1 MPGGREDALVRG
13 LLTGIA
19 AFRWLAWA
27 WMAFVL
33 VVSREDLEG
42 GRPWLAVGLVG
53 AALAVTAVDGVLVRT
68 DPERLLVTGII
79 VAELAVGFALGAGD
93 DWAFAGDH
101 PQSLGSVWPLAG
113 VLTAGVRWGGRGGV
127 MAGAVVGVG
136 RLFGELVEERTDRLS
151 DLTTAATDLDLP
163 TLLTST
169 STLVLYALAGGAAG
183 YAAVKLREAEREI
196 SMVQARE
203 EVARTL
209 HDGVLQTLAVVQRRA
224 ADPDLVRLAREQERE
239 LREYLF
245 GTEPAGGELGPRL
258 RHAAARFEDH
268 FDARAQVIV
277 ADDLPKLADDRV
289 DALAGAVSEALA
301 NAGKHG
307 GAHSVTVYAE
317 PGDNGGVFCSV
328 KDDGRGFGP
337 DVAEGVG
344 LTRSIRGR
352 VHDVGGR
359 VEVDGNPGRGTEVRL
374 WV

>member
-1 MPGGREDALVRG
+1 
-13 LLTGIA
+13 
-19 AFRWLAWA
+19 
-27 WMAFVL
+27 MAIVL
-33 VVSREDLEG
+33 VVSRDELEG
-42 GRPWLAVGLVG
+42 GRPWLAVALVG
-53 AALAVTAVDGVLVRT
+53 AALVVTAVDGVLVRT
-68 DPERLLVTGII
+68 DPERLLVPAVI

-113 VLTAGVRWGGRGGV
+113 VMTAGLRWGGRGGAI
-127 MAGAVVGVG
+127 AGAVVGLG
-136 RLFGELVEERTDRLS
+136 RLFGDLVEAPEHRAARANRLITRHVELS
-151 DLTTAATDLDLP
+151 CSTRSPAVLP
-163 TLLTST
+163 AS
-169 STLVLYALAGGAAG
+169 LV
-183 YAAVKLREAEREI
+183 VKLREAERQI

-224 ADPDLVRLAREQERE
+224 TDPDLVRLARDQERE

-245 GTEPAGGELGPRL
+245 GAEPAGGELGPRL
-258 RHAAARFEDH
+258 RQAAARFEDH
-268 FDARAQVIV
+268 FDARAQVVV

-289 DALAGAVSEALA
+289 DALTGAVSEALA

-307 GAHSVTVYAE
+307 GARTVTVYAE
-317 PGDNGGVFCSV
+317 PDDDGGVFCSV
-328 KDDGRGFGP
+328 KDDGRGFEP
-337 DVAEGVG
+337 EVPEGVG

-352 VHDVGGR
+352 MGDVGGR